1 MRISGV
7 GPNRSTSSTKKTE
20 KSKGGDGEFA
30 KHVKDAA
37 GGGGESRSVDTASAV
52 SGLDALLA
60 MQSVDPDAGN
70 GRANQRMAQR
80 GEDLLD
86 LLEEIRHGLLLG
98 HIPKDRL
105 ANLAQVVRAKRD
117 AGTDPRINAI
127 LDEIELRAEVELAK
141 LTRR

>member
-7 GPNRSTSSTKKTE
+7 GPNRSASSSKKTD
-20 KSKGGDGEFA
+20 KAKGGDGEFA

-37 GGGGESRSVDTASAV
+37 GSGGEGRSVDAV
-52 SGLDALLA
+52 SSLSGLDALLA
-60 MQSVDPDAGN
+60 MQSVDPDAGG
-70 GRANQRMAQR
+70 GRANQRMMKR

-86 LLEEIRHGLLLG
+86 LLEEVRHGLLLG

-105 ANLAQVVRAKRD
+105 THLAQVVRAKRETG
-117 AGTDPRINAI
+117 ADPRINAI